1 MAIRPNQSLTQIESA
16 QLSSLK
22 QRFDAAHA
30 VGMAALKRGDH
41 RAAGEA
47 IRLQRE
53 ILDEQRNLLLFK
65 LHRVGS
71 RTGSKR

>member
-1 MAIRPNQSLTQIESA
+1 MARRPNQSLTQIENE
-16 QLSSLK
+16 QLRSLK
-22 QRFDAAHA
+22 ARFDAANSI
-30 VGMAALKRGDH
+30 GMAALKRGDH

-65 LHRVGS
+65 LHRVE
-71 RTGSKR
+71 SKR